1 MCHKPPVTYAN
12 NPTSEHRQF
21 QFQALVVENTEIFFH
36 RNQIHTNLNQEVTW
50 KEENKGHLEYAIIFI
65 E

>member
-1 MCHKPPVTYAN
+1 MSPVTNAS

-21 QFQALVVENTEIFFH
+21 QLQALVVENTEIFFH
-36 RNQIHTNLNQEVTW
+36 RNQIHTNLNQEVIW